1 MNTIDVSLN
10 AHSIE
15 VLPLSVGT
23 IKFLRENGVLN
34 LYELFKKT
42 QDDFMRM
49 RVVYESG
56 STRVLGRKE
65 LHFILVAIEE
75 YKNKHLKQIN

>member
-1 MNTIDVSLN
+1 MNIIDVSLK

-23 IKFLRENGVLN
+23 IKFLQKNGVLN
-34 LYELFKKT
+34 LYELFTKT

-56 STRVLGRKE
+56 SARVLGRKE
-65 LHFILVAIEE
+65 LHFILVAIEK